1 MKPIQKALDKA
12 KGKVEP
18 WEKELMS
25 DYNKRERAYKKTVR
39 SINTDKKPKKHRFSI
54 NDIPF

>member
-25 DYNKRERAYKKTVR
+25 DYNKRERAYKKL
-39 SINTDKKPKKHRFSI
+39 
-54 NDIPF
+54 